1 MNGFHDIIYSV
12 ESYSELSLILSSVG
26 FSVPSKAIFDMCHPD
41 DWKWEVLCWVMEDIA
56 TEEMTAE
63 ELNSAIENALII

>member
-1 MNGFHDIIYSV
+1 
-12 ESYSELSLILSSVG
+12 
-26 FSVPSKAIFDMCHPD
+26 MCHPD